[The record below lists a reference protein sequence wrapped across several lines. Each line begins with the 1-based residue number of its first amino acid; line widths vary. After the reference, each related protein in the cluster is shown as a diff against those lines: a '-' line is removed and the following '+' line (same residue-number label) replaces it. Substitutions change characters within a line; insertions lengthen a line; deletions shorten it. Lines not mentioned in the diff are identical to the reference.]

1 MTEVEM
7 IGWTDWMDMSFDQ
20 APRVGDGQG
29 SLVCC
34 CPWGCKELDTT
45 EQLTKLRPCFA
56 GWQG

>member
-34 CPWGCKELDTT
+34 CPWGYKELDTT
-45 EQLTKLRPCFA
+45 EQLTELRPCFA
-56 GWQG
+56 G